1 MHFDNRVWKRLVVL
15 VAGAIL
21 FNWLL
26 GNFSVIGSFF
36 GMLWGLCFPF
46 IFGFIVAFV
55 LNVPMHAIEK
65 YVFRGRGGRLKRPAS
80 FLLSIIFVLALI
92 AAVMFLVIPELVNTL
107 WSLANNMPGY
117 INNVR
122 QTLAPYYEYLPVLEE
137 WLAGLN
143 IDWRA
148 FIQSLAELLQ
158 SGASDFLGSTINMAF
173 SIVNSVAGLFIG
185 LFFASYLLL
194 DKEHLTAQFKAL
206 LQAYLPRKRYRSIS
220 SLGSLVFH
228 TYSRFVTG
236 QCSEAIIVTCLY
248 MLVLSVGQ
256 FQYWLLI
263 SVLIGFCSLVPMIG
277 AFVGLAVAVIL
288 LLVSMGPWRA
298 LAFIIIFFIVQNIE
312 GNIIY
317 PRVVGNSVGLPPVW
331 ILVAVMVGGGLAGIF
346 GMLLFI
352 PLFSVFYTLINHHA
366 RDRLGKKGIESPV
379 VALERSKPARK
390 SFVSRFKRRKKTPEN
405 AGENPENPDNVDGD
419 KPE

>member
-1 MHFDNRVWKRLVVL
+1 MHIDNRVWKRLIIV

-26 GNFSVIGSFF
+26 GNFSVIGSFL
-36 GMLWGLCFPF
+36 GMVWGLCFPF
-46 IFGFIVAFV
+46 ILGFVVAFI

-65 YVFRGRGGRLKRPAS
+65 YIFRGRGGRIKRPAS

-117 INNVR
+117 ISNAR
-122 QTLAPYYEYLPVLEE
+122 ETLRPYFEYLPILEE
-137 WLAGLN
+137 WLTDLN

-148 FIQSLAELLQ
+148 SIQAFAELLQ

-173 SIVNSVAGLFIG
+173 SIVNSVAGIFIG

-206 LQAYLPRKRYRSIS
+206 LQAYLPKKRYVSIS
-220 SLGSLVFH
+220 GLGTLVFN

-236 QCSEAIIVTCLY
+236 QCTEAIIVTCLY
-248 MLVLSVGQ
+248 MLVLSIGQ

-277 AFVGLAVAVIL
+277 AFVGLAVAVVL

-312 GNIIY
+312 GNVIY
-317 PRVVGNSVGLPPVW
+317 PRVVGGSVGLPPVW

-352 PLFSVFYTLINHHA
+352 PLFSVLYTLINHHA
-366 RDRLGKKGIESPV
+366 RDRLKKKGIESPV
-379 VALERSKPARK
+379 LALERGKPAKK
-390 SFVSRFKRRKKTPEN
+390 SFVSRFKRRKKTPVNTGKNAHEN
-405 AGENPENPDNVDGD
+405 TDENTP
-419 KPE
+419 K